1 MSDLRDTTL
10 NIEVVGKSG
19 ARIKTEV
26 PVIAYADESGTASKV
41 EIQLEDVVKLAVNTI
56 TPWVEMLT
64 EIVIKQGEQIRV
76 LQERQPK

>member
-19 ARIKTEV
+19 ALIKTEV

>member
-64 EIVIKQGEQIRV
+64 QIVVKQGEQIRV

>member
-64 EIVIKQGEQIRV
+64 EIVVKQGEQIRV